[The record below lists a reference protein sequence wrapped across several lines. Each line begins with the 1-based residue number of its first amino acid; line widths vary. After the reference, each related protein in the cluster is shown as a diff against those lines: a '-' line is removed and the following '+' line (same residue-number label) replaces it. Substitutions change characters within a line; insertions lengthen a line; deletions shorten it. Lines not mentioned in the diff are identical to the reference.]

1 MIEKILI
8 RGVTSYSPHTA
19 VPISPL
25 KRISVFY
32 GQNGTGKTTIG
43 NYLQAS
49 MESCY
54 NACYM
59 EPAKDDREIFVY
71 NHTFMEKNFHEVSSQ
86 PGVFTLNEGNIEAEN
101 SIKAAESEIKTLSEQ
116 EESEMKLG
124 SSCKVDQETTKE
136 ALKDNIWKLKRSF
149 DNTSLTYCF
158 KLLNSKEK
166 VLDTLTATAL
176 ASTADTPEGLMAEA
190 AELQAASDEE
200 KPGIPRL
207 SFQACDLELN
217 PIFQEIITGTGNSY
231 LSALIQE
238 LGNSD
243 WVKHALSFA
252 RTDAAPCPFCQQP
265 LPKGFHEELAKV
277 FDKTYEQR
285 LSELG
290 ACKRRYDAAVEQ
302 FLAKSAMSTYQL
314 KTLEIHVA
322 NLRTVFQKN
331 VQAISTKVASPSVA
345 VTLEP
350 TAPLVDA
357 LNAAIAAEQQK
368 IDEINLKIKDK
379 KAHLEKIRVRFWT
392 WFRASFD
399 SLLTDFDKVDQ
410 QFTQKRQQARD
421 AIKAIRASKEVQR
434 AIITQSKA
442 AITNVDQS
450 VDSINNWLRILGLRG
465 FELIKEDGAVPQ
477 YRLQRP
483 EQRDGVFKT
492 LSEGE
497 KTLISFLYFLEV
509 CNGELNATAGR
520 LISDRIIVID
530 DPISSLS
537 HNYVYDIASLI
548 KRQVLTPKTR
558 FKQVIILTHNLF
570 FFHEMV
576 KLVNDDM
583 DKADKKDSPLALF
596 RITKSEY
603 SAVAAMEAKE
613 IQNDYQAFWQTIKDA
628 LNGRTS
634 STVIP
639 NMMRNILEHYFTFV
653 HRQDKLFKALEDLS
667 DENPQFRALYRYM
680 NRESHADAVNITDFG
695 DIDPTVFVERFREVF
710 VKTEFEEHYDK
721 MMA

>member
-1 MIEKILI
+1 MIDKILI
-8 RGVTSYSPHTA
+8 RGVSSYSPHAA
-19 VPISPL
+19 VTISPL
-25 KRISVFY
+25 KRICVFY

-49 MESCY
+49 TE
-54 NACYM
+54 ACYSACGM
-59 EPAKDDREIFVY
+59 EPLKADREIFVY

-101 SIKAAESEIKTLSEQ
+101 AIKAAEAEIKTLSEQ
-116 EESEMKLG
+116 QEAEMAQG
-124 SSCKVDQETTKE
+124 SSCKTAQDSAKET
-136 ALKDNIWKLKRSF
+136 LKDNVWKLKRVF

-158 KLLNSKEK
+158 NLLNTKEK
-166 VLDTLTATAL
+166 VLDKVLSVAL
-176 ASTADTPEGLMAEA
+176 GVCADTTEGLMAEA
-190 AELQAASDEE
+190 AELQAASDEAL
-200 KPGIPRL
+200 PGIPRV
-207 SFQACDLELN
+207 SFEGGELELN

-252 RTDAAPCPFCQQP
+252 ATDDDPCPFCQQP
-265 LPKGFHEELAKV
+265 LPKDFYAELAKV

-285 LSELG
+285 LSDL
-290 ACKRRYDAAVEQ
+290 AALKRRYGAGVEQ
-302 FLAKSAMSTYQL
+302 FLERCAMPAYQL
-314 KTLEIHVA
+314 QTLQIHVA
-322 NLRTVFQKN
+322 NLRTAFQKN
-331 VQAISTKVASPSVA
+331 VQAIAVKVASPSVA

-379 KAHLEKIRVRFWT
+379 NAHLDKIKARFWA
-392 WFRASFD
+392 WFRVSCD
-399 SLLTDFDKVDQ
+399 TLLVAFDKEDQ
-410 QFTQKRQQARD
+410 AFTRKRQLARD
-421 AIKAIRASKEVQR
+421 AIVAIRANVEAQR
-434 AIITQSKA
+434 AIIAQSKA

-450 VDSINNWLRILGLRG
+450 VDSINNWLRILGLKG
-465 FELIKEDGAVPQ
+465 FELTKEDGPVPQ
-477 YRLQRP
+477 YRLHRP
-483 EQRDGVFKT
+483 EQSDGVFRT

-509 CNGELNATAGR
+509 CNGELNATAGL

-548 KRQVLTPKTR
+548 RRQVLTPKTR

-576 KLVNDDM
+576 KLVSDDM

-596 RITKSEY
+596 RITKSDY
-603 SAVAAMEAKE
+603 SSVVAMQAKE
-613 IQNDYQAFWQTIKDA
+613 IQNDYQSFWQTIKDA
-628 LNGRTS
+628 LSGLTS
-634 STVIP
+634 PTVIP
-639 NMMRNILEHYFTFV
+639 NMMRNILEYYFTFV

-667 DENPQFRALYRYM
+667 EENPQFRALYRYV
-680 NRESHADAVNITDFG
+680 NRESHADAVNLTDFG
-695 DIDPTVFVERFREVF
+695 EIDPEVFVARFREVF